1 MERTVQNIL
10 VGGSGFIGSELALE
24 LARRGESVV
33 SIARHEG
40 KITEGVESILLD
52 VSDPAFLEKKFPR
65 GEVVYILIGQNHPN
79 FDGAGELQTLQNLIA
94 VLNKTLPKKV
104 LYLSSVLVY
113 GETLVPATETAPCHP
128 ADQYSQFK
136 CAAETLLRE
145 HLDPRIALG
154 VLRLANVYGGRKNRG
169 FIGLVMDRLAH
180 GQGTKLVLN
189 GDGLQE
195 RDYIFIDDVV
205 AALIAVKQGLRQSD
219 IINIATGESYTLLD
233 IFHEVAGIIG
243 QSLPYEKNNKELVEV
258 GKSRIKNE
266 KLKKQYRFSPLYGLR
281 TGLQETYLRSAVPQE
296 KISGKKLLFIGGE
309 GFIGRNLAAY
319 FSKENDCTSVG
330 QRPSLFTE
338 RRDSYIKANP
348 YRDVIGGEYD
358 VVVHLIDNKVPLS
371 IFESEEQRLVKHFS
385 LRPDGHLVIFSSA
398 VVYANPNS
406 EYGKRKKILEEFYT
420 RYCSEHNITLTIFR
434 PFNIFGPFQ
443 MPYRQ
448 GSLVANLMCNF
459 LLDKSTEINDMEAR
473 RDFMYVADIAR
484 FVECALVGK
493 RSGVFDIGS
502 GKLIQIRDLIEC
514 LDQNVFPVKGNIV
527 DKHTKEHTPDQPAER
542 TLSLILPMVDFDE
555 GLKRTFAFY
564 RSNIHLLQEYAK
576 RKSR

>member
-1 MERTVQNIL
+1 LNER
-10 VGGSGFIGSELALE
+10 
-24 LARRGESVV
+24 
-33 SIARHEG
+33 
-40 KITEGVESILLD
+40 
-52 VSDPAFLEKKFPR
+52 
-65 GEVVYILIGQNHPN
+65 
-79 FDGAGELQTLQNLIA
+79 
-94 VLNKTLPKKV
+94 LPKKV

-113 GETLVPATETAPCHP
+113 GEAVEPATEETPCYP

-136 CAAETLLRE
+136 CAAEALLCER
-145 HLDPRIALG
+145 LDQKIALG

-169 FIGLVMDRLAH
+169 FIGLVMDRLAQ
-180 GQGTKLVLN
+180 GRGTKLVLN

-205 AALIAVKQGLRQSD
+205 AALIAVKRSLKQND
-219 IINIATGESYTLLD
+219 TINIATGESHTLLD
-233 IFHEVAGIIG
+233 ILYEVAEITG
-243 QSLPYEKNNKELVEV
+243 QPLLYEKNNKELVEV

-266 KLKKQYRFSPLYGLR
+266 KLEKQYHFSPFYGLR
-281 TGLQETYLRSAVPQE
+281 TGLQETYLRSVVPQE
-296 KISGKKLLFIGGE
+296 KISGKKFLFIGGE
-309 GFIGRNLAAY
+309 GFIGRNLATY

-330 QRPSLFTE
+330 QHPSLFTG
-338 RRDSYIKANP
+338 RRDAYIKADP
-348 YRDVIGGEYD
+348 YRDVISGEYD
-358 VVVHLIDNKVPLS
+358 VVVHLIDNKIPLS
-371 IFESEEQRLVKHFS
+371 VFESEEQQLVGHFS
-385 LRPDGHLVIFSSA
+385 LRPGGHLILFSSA

-406 EYGKRKKILEEFYT
+406 EYGKRKKTLEAFYT

-443 MPYRQ
+443 LPYRQ

-459 LLDKSTEINDMEAR
+459 LLNKSTEINDMEAR

-484 FVECALVGK
+484 FVERALVGK

-502 GKLIQIRDLIEC
+502 GRLIQIRDLIEC
-514 LDQNVFPVKGNIV
+514 LDHNVFPVKGNIV

-564 RSNIHLLQEYAK
+564 RSNTHLLQEYAK